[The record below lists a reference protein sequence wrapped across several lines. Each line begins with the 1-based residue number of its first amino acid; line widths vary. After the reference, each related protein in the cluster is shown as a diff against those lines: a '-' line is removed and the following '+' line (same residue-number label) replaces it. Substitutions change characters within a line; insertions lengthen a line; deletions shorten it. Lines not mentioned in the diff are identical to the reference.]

1 MTNAPGAPSAPTK
14 KTFYIENLGCPK
26 NAVEGEGMAE
36 RLTRAGYASV
46 ERAADAAVVVVNT
59 CSFIRPAQ
67 EESIARLFHY
77 IQRRRGGQKVVA
89 AGCLAE
95 RFGEALTK
103 DIPELDG
110 VLGTRRWFEI
120 DRLVQEI
127 ERGGRPCWHGAE
139 PVADPTFTR
148 QAGGPTAYVKIAEGC
163 NMSCTF
169 CAIPGFK
176 GAQRSKSPAAIV
188 SEIRDLVA
196 AGVREV
202 ILVSQNTTAYGLD
215 LLRDARDV
223 PTGAPSTVSVSSGVP
238 SGGQRAPLARLLEEI
253 CAAVPDLPWLRF
265 HYCYPGWVDDDL
277 LQTMARLPQVVKY
290 LDMPLQHAHPEMLK
304 AMRRPRDVEHVK
316 GVLRR
321 AREIMPDIALRTTF
335 IAGFPGETAT
345 HFQAILRLMEEVRF
359 DHVGVFPYYPEE
371 GTPAAGLPGQVSER
385 TAQRRKARALE
396 VQQEISLQRNRDFVG
411 REVEVLVEGEAEGGP
426 GQLIGRTYRDA
437 PEVDGFV
444 LFAGQARR
452 GDFVR
457 VQVAGAGPYDLFG
470 QQVGLAAPAL
480 PAPQGGPP
488 GAPVSGPSPLTSP
501 PGGRRVLRTL
511 PVLQPR

>member
-1 MTNAPGAPSAPTK
+1 
-14 KTFYIENLGCPK
+14 
-26 NAVEGEGMAE
+26 MAE

-95 RFGEALTK
+95 RFGEALTQ

-139 PVADPTFTR
+139 PVADPTFKR

-215 LLRDARDV
+215 LLRDIPPSVLARCPLV
-223 PTGAPSTVSVSSGVP
+223 RPSCL
-238 SGGQRAPLARLLEEI
+238 APL
-253 CAAVPDLPWLRF
+253 P
-265 HYCYPGWVDDDL
+265 
-277 LQTMARLPQVVKY
+277 ARLPAGSG
-290 LDMPLQHAHPEMLK
+290 PRWPGCW
-304 AMRRPRDVEHVK
+304 RRSAPRCPICR
-316 GVLRR
+316 GC
-321 AREIMPDIALRTTF
+321 AST
-335 IAGFPGETAT
+335 TAT
-345 HFQAILRLMEEVRF
+345 R
-359 DHVGVFPYYPEE
+359 G
-371 GTPAAGLPGQVSER
+371 GWT
-385 TAQRRKARALE
+385 TTCCRRW
-396 VQQEISLQRNRDFVG
+396 
-411 REVEVLVEGEAEGGP
+411 
-426 GQLIGRTYRDA
+426 
-437 PEVDGFV
+437 
-444 LFAGQARR
+444 
-452 GDFVR
+452 
-457 VQVAGAGPYDLFG
+457 
-470 QQVGLAAPAL
+470 
-480 PAPQGGPP
+480 
-488 GAPVSGPSPLTSP
+488 PVC
-501 PGGRRVLRTL
+501 
-511 PVLQPR
+511 PRW